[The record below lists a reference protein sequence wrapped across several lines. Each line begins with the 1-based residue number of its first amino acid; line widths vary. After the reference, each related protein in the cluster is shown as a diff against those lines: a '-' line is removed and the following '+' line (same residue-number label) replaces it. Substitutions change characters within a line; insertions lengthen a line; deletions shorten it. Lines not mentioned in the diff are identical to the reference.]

1 MHGSSFL
8 RRSVDGI
15 LVLATWLA
23 IAVNAQEQS
32 EPRQPAKPAA
42 DTDTRA
48 ADEVLDIID
57 PPKLSLARTA
67 IDGSQIALHA
77 LSLMGLNYKYGGA
90 NVDSGFD
97 CSGFVRHVFRET
109 LGLDLPRSSA
119 EQSQQGRP
127 VNLSELQ
134 PGDLVFYNT
143 LKRAFSHVGIY
154 LGEGRFVH
162 SPSQGKQIEIVQMNN
177 RYWKQRFNGARR
189 IAPG

>member
-1 MHGSSFL
+1 MG
-8 RRSVDGI
+8 GI

-119 EQSQQGRP
+119 EQSQHGRP
-127 VNLSELQ
+127 VDVSELQ